1 MEKVDLL
8 ILKGWVISNTERGQF
23 VGDVA
28 VKDGKIVEVGD
39 NLDKKYTAEKVID
52 AKNKI
57 VAPSFANMHTH
68 AAMNLFRGI
77 GADLPLMDWLTK
89 VIWPLE
95 GEFVSPEFVRDG
107 VELAILEMIKSGT
120 TFYLDMYFFEEYT
133 AEVVKRAGIRA
144 GLGFGILDFPT
155 KVAQTPEEYLKRAR
169 EFVEHFKG
177 DEDIIPV
184 IAPHATYT
192 CSPETLTKAMELAE
206 EFDVPYHIHLAESK
220 GELAQVQEKYGTT
233 PVKHM
238 NNLGLLKPRVIA
250 AHMVWLDEEEREA
263 VAQNGVKIAHCP
275 ESNLKL
281 GSGIAPVADYVKRGI
296 TVCLGTDGA
305 ASNDNLNMLE
315 ETSTMVKLQKGV
327 NLDPTALTSGQA
339 LEIATANGFE
349 SVGICAGRI
358 KEGYDADLIIVDTS
372 KPELQPLYDP
382 TAQLVYSAQAGD
394 IETVIARGKILMEK
408 GKVLTLDEEE
418 IYKKANIWKEKILKK
433 LRG

>member
-1 MEKVDLL
+1 MERVDLL
-8 ILKGWVISNTERGQF
+8 ITNGWIITNTEKGQF
-23 VGDVA
+23 VGDIA
-28 VKDGKIVEVGD
+28 VKGGKILEIAP
-39 NLDKKYTAEKVID
+39 NLSQKYIAQKVID
-52 AKNKI
+52 ASDKI
-57 VAPSFANMHTH
+57 VAPAFANMHTH
-68 AAMNLFRGI
+68 AAMSLFRGI

-107 VELAILEMIKSGT
+107 VALAILEMVKSGT

-133 AEVVKRAGIRA
+133 AEVVKESGIRA

-155 KVAQTPEEYLKRAR
+155 KVASSPEEYLKRAR

-177 DEDIIPV
+177 DKDIIPV
-184 IAPHATYT
+184 VAPHAVYT

-220 GELAQVQEKYGTT
+220 GELAQVEEKYKTT
-233 PVKHM
+233 PVRHM
-238 NNLGLLKPRVIA
+238 KKLGLLRDRVIA

-263 VAQNGVKIAHCP
+263 VAEAKVKVAHCP

-281 GSGIAPVADYVKRGI
+281 GSGVAPVSDYIKRGI

-315 ETSTMVKLQKGV
+315 EASTMIKLQKGV
-327 NLDPTALTSGQA
+327 NLDPTALTSSQA

-349 SVGICAGRI
+349 SVEIKAGRI
-358 KEGYDADLIIVDTS
+358 KEGYDADIIVVDTQR
-372 KPELQPLYDP
+372 PELQPLYDP
-382 TAQLVYSAQAGD
+382 TAQLIYSAQACA
-394 IETVIARGKILMEK
+394 IETVIARGKVIMEN

-418 IYKKANIWKEKILKK
+418 IYNKANYWRKKILEKHSS
-433 LRG
+433 

>member
-1 MEKVDLL
+1 MERVELL
-8 ILKGWVISNTERGQF
+8 VKGGWIITNTESGSF
-23 VGDVA
+23 TGDVA
-28 VKDGKIVEVGD
+28 VKDGKVYKVGE
-39 NLDKKYTAEKVID
+39 NLSAELKADKVID
-52 AKNKI
+52 ASGKI
-57 VAPSFANMHTH
+57 VAPAFANMHTH
-68 AAMNLFRGI
+68 AAMSLFRGI

-133 AEVVKRAGIRA
+133 AEVVKKAGIRA

-155 KVAQTPEEYLKRAR
+155 KVASSPEEYLRRAR

-177 DEDIIPV
+177 DKDIIPV
-184 IAPHATYT
+184 VAPHATYT

-220 GELAQVQEKYGTT
+220 GELAQVREKYGTT
-233 PVKHM
+233 PVRHM
-238 NNLGLLKPRVIA
+238 KRLGLLRPRVIA

-263 VAQNGVKIAHCP
+263 VAENGVKVAHCP

-281 GSGIAPVADYVKRGI
+281 GSGIAPVADYLRRGI
-296 TVCLGTDGA
+296 KVCLGTDGA

-327 NLDPTALTSGQA
+327 NLDPTAMTSSRA
-339 LEIATANGFE
+339 LEVATANGFE
-349 SVGICAGRI
+349 SVGLKAGRI
-358 KEGYDADLIIVDTS
+358 KEGYDADIIVVNTHN
-372 KPELQPLYDP
+372 PWLQPLYDP
-382 TAQLVYSAQAGD
+382 VAQLVYSAQASD
-394 IETVIARGKILMEK
+394 IETVIARGRVIMEN

-418 IYKKANIWKEKILKK
+418 IYEKADYWRRKILEK
-433 LRG
+433 LGK

>member
-8 ILKGWVISNTERGQF
+8 IKGGWIITNTERGQF

-28 VKDGKIVEVGD
+28 VKDGKIYKVGE
-39 NLDKKYTAEKVID
+39 NLNLEAEKVID
-52 AKNKI
+52 AKGKI
-57 VAPSFANMHTH
+57 VAPAFANMHTH

-120 TFYLDMYFFEEYT
+120 TFYLDMYFFEEHT

-155 KVAQTPEEYLKRAR
+155 KVASSPEEYLKRAR
-169 EFVEHFKG
+169 EFVEQFKG
-177 DEDIIPV
+177 DDSIIPV
-184 IAPHATYT
+184 VAPHATYT
-192 CSPETLTKAMELAE
+192 CSPETLTKAMGLAE

-220 GELAQVQEKYGTT
+220 GELAQVKEKYGTT
-233 PVKHM
+233 PVRHM
-238 NNLGLLKPRVIA
+238 KNLDLLRPRVIA

-263 VAQNGVKIAHCP
+263 VAESGTKVAHCP

-281 GSGIAPVADYVKRGI
+281 GSGIAPIADYLKKGI

-327 NLDPTALTSGQA
+327 NLDPTALNSATA

-349 SVGICAGRI
+349 SVGIRAGRI
-358 KEGYDADLIIVDTS
+358 KEGYDAEIVIYNTER
-372 KPELQPLYDP
+372 PELQPLYDP
-382 TAQLVYSAQAGD
+382 TAQLVYSAQAAAV
-394 IETVIARGKILMEK
+394 ETVISRGKPIMEN

-418 IYKKANIWKEKILKK
+418 IYRKASYWREKILKK
-433 LRG
+433 LS